1 MSVVVGYAD
10 TVEDRGALPF
20 AFREAE
26 MRGTDVTV
34 VADGDSGALDRIDE
48 VIASARTAS
57 GADGVAVHVAA
68 PVPGR
73 SHADNLVDISFQP
86 DVELLVIG
94 VRRRSPVGKLLLGS
108 LSQRVLLDAHCPV
121 VAVKP
126 PVEVAR

>member
-10 TVEDRGALPF
+10 TVEDRNALPF
-20 AFREAE
+20 AFREAK

-34 VADGDSGALDRIDE
+34 VVDGDRSAVDE
-48 VIASARTAS
+48 LIMAARTDS
-57 GADGVAVHVAA
+57 GADGVAARVAE

-73 SHADNLVDISFQP
+73 SHADNLVDMSYEP

-126 PVEVAR
+126 PVEVAH

>member
-10 TVEDRGALPF
+10 TVEDRNALPF
-20 AFREAE
+20 ALREAR

-34 VADGDSGALDRIDE
+34 VVDGDRSGVDE
-48 VIASARTAS
+48 QILAARTDS
-57 GADGVAVHVAA
+57 GTDAVAVRVAD
-68 PVPGR
+68 PVSGR
-73 SHADNLVDISFQP
+73 SHADNLVDISYEP
-86 DVELLVIG
+86 GVELLVIG

-126 PVEVAR
+126 PVEQSR

>member
-10 TVEDRGALPF
+10 TVEDRNALPF
-20 AFREAE
+20 AFREAA

-34 VADGDSGALDRIDE
+34 VVDGDRGAVDE
-48 VIASARTAS
+48 SIAVARAAS
-57 GADGVAVHVAA
+57 GVDGVAVRVAE

-73 SHADNLVDISFQP
+73 SHADNLVDRSYEP
-86 DVELLVIG
+86 GVELLVIG

-108 LSQRVLLDAHCPV
+108 VSQRVLLDAHCPV

-126 PVEVAR
+126 PVEAAR